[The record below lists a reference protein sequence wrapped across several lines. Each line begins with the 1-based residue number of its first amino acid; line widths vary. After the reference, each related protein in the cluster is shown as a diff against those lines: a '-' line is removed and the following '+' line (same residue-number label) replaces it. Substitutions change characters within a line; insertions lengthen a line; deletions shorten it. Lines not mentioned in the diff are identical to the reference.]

1 MSWLSERAED
11 VRGGVSDVWS
21 GIKDIGSSIED
32 ATRNAYMGVRDPL
45 ESAAVLAGN
54 YYLPGS
60 SALTS
65 KLASEGAQ
73 EQLGSNIGQLA
84 QLGTGAAGVYNWL
97 APTATPT
104 ATPTGVP
111 MANAPTYTPPTGF
124 ESGGLF
130 NPSGA
135 SVMGPG
141 AGTGMGA
148 TMTNAG
154 GMDVLGTIK
163 DYGSKAFDAL
173 GGVKGILDVAGNL
186 YKGYKGSQA
195 AEEAAQIQADA
206 QQRALDLQREM
217 YLSQLGL
224 QQPFREAGITAQNRL
239 MDLLG
244 LSGRTTAPEYG
255 TAAQSF
261 GMQQFQ
267 ADPGYAFRLAE
278 GQKALERSAAAR
290 GGLLSGGTMKA
301 TQRYGQDLASQEYQN
316 AFNRYQAERANRL
329 QPLASLTAA
338 GQGAAGTLSNVAG
351 AYGQQAGAGITDIG
365 RAQAA
370 GQVGAF
376 EQKAGALTDI
386 LQAMQNRD
394 IVNALRKSQYG
405 TV

>member
-1 MSWLSERAED
+1 MSFWTD
-11 VRGGVSDVWS
+11 VRDLGESVGVV
-21 GIKDIGSSIED
+21 
-32 ATRNAYMGVRDPL
+32 
-45 ESAAVLAGN
+45 AGN
-54 YYLPGS
+54 LVAPGS
-60 SALTS
+60 SLLTS

-73 EQLGSNIGQLA
+73 EQLGSDIGKLA
-84 QLGTGAAGVYNWL
+84 QLGTAGVGAYNML
-97 APTATPT
+97 NPAVAGT
-104 ATPTGVP
+104 TGVP
-111 MANAPTYTPPTGF
+111 MANVPTYTPSTGF
-124 ESGGLF
+124 EPGGLF
-130 NPSGA
+130 NPGGA
-135 SVMGPG
+135 AGAAAPAAGG
-141 AGTGMGA
+141 AGGI
-148 TMTNAG
+148 
-154 GMDVLGTIK
+154 LGSI
-163 DYGSKAFDAL
+163 GSGVGSVVNAL
-173 GGVKGILDVAGNL
+173 GGYGPALSVAGNL
-186 YKGYKGSQA
+186 LSGYMGSQA
-195 AEEAAQIQADA
+195 AKGAAETQAEA

-316 AFNRYQAERANRL
+316 AFNRYQAERAARL
-329 QPLASLTAA
+329 QPLASLAGA

-351 AYGQQAGAGITDIG
+351 AYGQQAGAGLTDIG

-370 GQVGAF
+370 GQMGAIN
-376 EQKAGALTDI
+376 ALTGGISGAL
-386 LQAMQNRD
+386 QGYQNQQLAE
-394 IVNALRKSQYG
+394 ALRKSQYG